1 MDYQHAFNT
10 PHTLNWNG
18 REVKFKFLVQRVKAE
33 MVAWVKSRAISD
45 LVLISGVVPGDV
57 YDRKLDE
64 FLADCRKGLYDFGSE
79 TYVAA
84 AQSPDGVVKFVSL
97 LTDLSVEDAFSLMLD
112 MPKEVGAVLEEVV
125 GALQGKV
132 EKATASGQTSA

>member
-33 MVAWVKSRAISD
+33 MVAWVKARALSD
-45 LVLISGVVPGDV
+45 IQLLGGVVPGDV
-57 YDRKLDE
+57 YDRKIDE
-64 FLADCRKGLYDFGSE
+64 WLADCRRGLYDFGSE
-79 TYVAA
+79 SYVSA
-84 AQSPDGVVKFVSL
+84 AQSPDGVVKFVAL
-97 LTDLSVEDAFSLMLD
+97 LTDLSTEDAFSLMLD
-112 MPKEVGAVLEEVV
+112 HPKEVGTILEEIV
-125 GALQGKV
+125 GAIQGKV